1 MKRLCAKY
9 TSGLMMF
16 ACTVMSTALA
26 DQRIVVQS
34 TTSTKNSGL
43 YDYILPLVKQDIGV
57 TAHVVAVGTGAAI
70 KNAMNCD
77 GDVLLVHS
85 RKREDN
91 FVAEGYAKQRH
102 DVMYNDYVIV
112 GPQSD
117 PAGISGLQNAAAALN
132 KIAQSKSIFVSRGD
146 LSGTHSKERDLWKF
160 ASFAPEANSG
170 KWYRQTGSGMGATLN
185 IAAGMAG
192 YTLTDR
198 ATWTSFGNKADLT
211 ILVEGDRQLFNPYGV
226 MLVSSDKCPTVN
238 GEAGQDFIDW
248 LLSETGQSAISA
260 FRVNDK
266 QLFFAYNSEQKF

>member
-9 TSGLMMF
+9 ASGIMVF
-16 ACTVMSTALA
+16 ACTVMNTAFA
-26 DQRIVVQS
+26 DQKIIVQS

-43 YDYILPLVKQDIGV
+43 YNYILPLMKEDTGV

-70 KNAMNCD
+70 NNAMNCD

-85 RKREDN
+85 REREDQ
-91 FVAEGYAKQRH
+91 FVADGYASQRY

-112 GPQSD
+112 GPSSD
-117 PAGISGLQNAAAALN
+117 PASIAGLRNSVAAFGRIAATH
-132 KIAQSKSIFVSRGD
+132 SIFVSRGD
-146 LSGTHSKERDLWKF
+146 MSGTHSKERSLWEA
-160 ASFAPEANSG
+160 ASVSYETNSA

-185 IAAGMAG
+185 IASGMAG

-211 ILVEGDRQLFNPYGV
+211 ILVEGDKNLFNPYGV
-226 MLVSSDKCPTVN
+226 MLISTDKCPTVN
-238 GEAGQDFIDW
+238 AKAGQLFIDW
-248 LLSETGQSAISA
+248 LLSDTGQTAIST

-266 QLFFAYNSEQKF
+266 QLFFAHAQR

>member
-1 MKRLCAKY
+1 MRRLSAKFA
-9 TSGLMMF
+9 SGLVMF
-16 ACTVMSTALA
+16 ACTVLNSAFA
-26 DQRIVVQS
+26 NDKIIVQS

-43 YDYILPLVKQDIGV
+43 YDYILPLMKQDTGV

-85 RKREDN
+85 RQREDK
-91 FVAEGYAKQRH
+91 FVAEGYARQRY

-117 PAGISGLQNAAAALN
+117 PAGIADLRDGATAFN
-132 KIAQSKSIFVSRGD
+132 KIAKKKSIFVSRGD
-146 LSGTHSKERDLWKF
+146 MSGTHSKERALWQA
-160 ASFAPEANSG
+160 ASILPDASSA
-170 KWYRQTGSGMGATLN
+170 KWYRETGSGMGATLN

-198 ATWTSFGNKADLT
+198 ATWTSFGNKADLD
-211 ILVEGDRQLFNPYGV
+211 ILIEGDKNLFNPYGV
-226 MLVSSDKCPTVN
+226 MLISKNKCPTVN
-238 GEAGQDFIDW
+238 TKAGQAFIDW

-260 FRVNDK
+260 FRVDDK
-266 QLFFAYNSEQKF
+266 QLFFAHAQR

>member
-1 MKRLCAKY
+1 MRRLSAKFA
-9 TSGLMMF
+9 SGLVMF
-16 ACTVMSTALA
+16 VCTVLNSAFA
-26 DQRIVVQS
+26 NDKIIVQS

-43 YDYILPLVKQDIGV
+43 YDYILPLMKQDTGV

-85 RKREDN
+85 RQREDK
-91 FVAEGYAKQRH
+91 FVAQGYARQRY

-117 PAGISGLQNAAAALN
+117 PAGIANLRDGATAFN
-132 KIAQSKSIFVSRGD
+132 KIAETKSIFVSRGD
-146 LSGTHSKERDLWKF
+146 MSGTHSKERALWQA
-160 ASFAPEANSG
+160 ASVLPDTSSA
-170 KWYRQTGSGMGATLN
+170 KWYRETGSGMGATLN

-198 ATWTSFGNKADLT
+198 ATWTSFGNKADLD
-211 ILVEGDRQLFNPYGV
+211 ILIEGDKNLFNPYGV
-226 MLVSSDKCPTVN
+226 MLISKNKCPTVN
-238 GEAGQDFIDW
+238 TKAGQAFIDW

-260 FRVNDK
+260 FRVDDK
-266 QLFFAYNSEQKF
+266 QLFFANAQR